1 MAIEKMKLMKITGEL
16 NSLDKFIALCC
27 ENGDFHPEPA
37 MQILSGSMGFAALN
51 EENPYAPMLQKLQEF
66 MGYAPQDMKFSGK
79 PETKFAPCD
88 DETIEYVRSV
98 SKSFLELYE
107 RRKTLQK
114 QKDDCETGIAQF
126 SHFVDLNVDVDK
138 LFECEFVK
146 VRFGHMPKDSYTRMS
161 AHKENDYTVFI
172 PCSTDTTDYWGV
184 YCAPREHI
192 EEVDLMFAS
201 LHFERLRVPD
211 GVGTPQ
217 EVIDG
222 IKDDIER
229 FDKEIEVLDKE
240 INECW
245 SKNGEKIYE
254 TYEQISGLNTL
265 FELRRYAAYRGNYF
279 FYAGWVPVGAVQ
291 SFEKAISAVDG
302 LICETDEPESEE
314 NLTPPVKLKNPKIFR
329 PFEYFVNMYGMPSYS
344 DIDVTAFV
352 AITYTLLFGI
362 MFADLGQGLVLAIGG
377 ALLWKLKK
385 NELARIIVP
394 CGISSCVFG
403 FVFGSVFGYEEALDP
418 VYHALGWAGKPISVM
433 DSVTTVLLFAIG
445 IGVTLVIVAMVLNMY
460 ACIKRKHFGEAI
472 FGQNGLVGILLYI
485 SGVLFVIS
493 FMTRKQVL
501 PNNIVFTVMGITALL
516 LYVREIPIGLI
527 DHPDNWKP
535 ESWGEFFMQNFF
547 ELFEFILSYF
557 SNTVSF
563 LRVGA
568 FVIVHASMMMVVF
581 TLGGGGKNIPVIILG
596 NIVVIALEGLLTGI
610 QGLRLEFYEMFSRFY
625 DGGGRPFESVRAKLA
640 ERKSK

>member
-16 NSLDKFIALCC
+16 GSLDKFIALCC
-27 ENGDFHPEPA
+27 EGGDFHPEPA
-37 MQILSGSMGFAALN
+37 MQVLPSSMGFAALN
-51 EENPYAPMLQKLQEF
+51 EENPYAPILQKLQEF
-66 MGYAPQDMKFSGK
+66 MGYAPQDMKFSK
-79 PETKFAPCD
+79 KTQTKFAPCD
-88 DETIEYVRSV
+88 DETIEYVKNMSQ
-98 SKSFLELYE
+98 SFLGLYE
-107 RRKTLQK
+107 KRKVLQK
-114 QKDDCETGIAQF
+114 QKADCQTGIAGF
-126 SHFVDLNVDVDK
+126 SHFVDLDVDVDK
-138 LFECEFVK
+138 LFDCEFVK
-146 VRFGHMPKDSYTRMS
+146 IRFGHMPKESLTRMS
-161 AHKENDYTVFI
+161 AHKESDYTVFI
-172 PCSTDTTDYWGV
+172 PCSTDTTDYWGL
-184 YCAPREHI
+184 YCVPRDRM

-201 LHFERLRVPD
+201 LHFERLRLPD

-217 EVIDG
+217 EVIES
-222 IKDDIER
+222 IKENIEKY
-229 FDKEIEVLDKE
+229 DKELTVLDEE

-245 SKNGEKIYE
+245 KQNGEKIYE
-254 TYEQISGLNTL
+254 TYERVSDLNAM

-279 FYAGWVPVGAVQ
+279 FFAGWVPEGDVK
-291 SFEKAISAVDG
+291 SFEKTISGIDG
-302 LICETDEPESEE
+302 LICETDEPDSEE

-394 CGISSCVFG
+394 CGICSCVFG
-403 FVFGSVFGYEEALDP
+403 FIFGSVFGYEDMLDP

-445 IGVTLVIVAMVLNMY
+445 IGVTLVIVAMLLNMY

-472 FGQNGLVGILLYI
+472 FGQNGIVGMLLYI

-493 FMTRKQVL
+493 FMTGNQIL
-501 PNNIVFTVMGITALL
+501 PNSVVFTVMGITAVL
-516 LYVREIPIGLI
+516 LYIREIPIGLI

-535 ESWGEFFMQNFF
+535 ESWGDFFMQNFF
-547 ELFEFILSYF
+547 ELFEYILSYF

-581 TLGGGGKNIPVIILG
+581 TLGGDGKNIPVIIIG